1 MTPMIVGLILVVTLG
16 VLWIARHRGTRYRR
30 FSMALVLMAMVGL
43 VVTLIQL
50 RPQQGN
56 DWAGNLVASG
66 TPRAWYVQLVITSQQ
81 PIAQM
86 RVQWTVPHGL
96 PRPRP
101 LTETFGKHSG
111 PVRWQYQWREK
122 IPAGLSQAVV
132 SRKLAQCRIHV
143 TFVSASGRHQTTYS
157 IIHWPQKKS
166 SAYDDA

>member
-1 MTPMIVGLILVVTLG
+1 MTPMIVGLILIATLG
-16 VLWIARHRGTRYRR
+16 VFWIARHRGIRYRR
-30 FSMALVLMAMVGL
+30 FAMALVLVEFVGL

-50 RPQQGN
+50 PPQQGS

-66 TPRAWYVQLVITSQQ
+66 TPRAWHVQLVITSQQ
-81 PIAQM
+81 PISRM

-96 PRPRP
+96 PLPQP
-101 LTETFGKHSG
+101 ITETFGKYSG
-111 PVRWQYQWREK
+111 LVRWQYQWQEK
-122 IPAGLSQAVV
+122 IPAGLSRAVV

-166 SAYDDA
+166 SV